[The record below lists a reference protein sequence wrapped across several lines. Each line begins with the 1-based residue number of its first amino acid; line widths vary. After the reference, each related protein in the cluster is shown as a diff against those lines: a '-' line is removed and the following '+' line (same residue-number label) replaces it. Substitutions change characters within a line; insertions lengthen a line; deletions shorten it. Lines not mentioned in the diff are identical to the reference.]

1 MEYLFDGN
9 VMVYIF
15 VACFLLAMPFA
26 IYFILKPGLD
36 DKELRNSVNNTDITM
51 DKFCFLL
58 KFDQQ
63 EMIRR
68 LSRPNIHDVLESTLD
83 VDSLQITL
91 RDEYNSV
98 AYQLAFYVVGS
109 TTYLK
114 VYRIQPYCGQTRL
127 VYRVNRFFIEKTGAI
142 PVDYM
147 TFCKLTN
154 SSG

>member
-1 MEYLFDGN
+1 MEYLFNGN
-9 VMVYIF
+9 AMVYIF

-83 VDSLQITL
+83 VDSLQITF

-98 AYQLAFYVVGS
+98 AYQLSFYVVGS
-109 TTYLK
+109 ITYLK
-114 VYRIQPYCGQTRL
+114 VCRIQPYRGQKRL